1 MRENSKKMKSDR
13 GYLKEYVDR
22 NNQPQEGN
30 SRPPREGRE
39 KEARQNQ
46 TNQNNPPTT
55 GVIGVISSGP
65 AGGDSARARKAALRS
80 TTNIAYETFGLEIM
94 INEESRE
101 KQEII
106 FGSQD
111 LEKDVATNN
120 EAVVIYATIA
130 NFCVKKVLVDSGS
143 SADIIFYKAFS
154 QKGINKT
161 ELTWVNTPLTSFSGS
176 IVEPVGEVT
185 LPMSLGS
192 YPKWITKMV
201 KFLVVDTPSAYNVI
215 LGRPSLNAFQAI
227 ASTYHL
233 KLKFLTLNGIGEEVG
248 DRRQVRECYANTL
261 KKKSNDPPN
270 ESSNRRKASINAED
284 VIATRDE
291 KDPLATKK
299 RKVEAR
305 MRPIEEVK
313 TIELIQQPGLKTTK
327 IGTLLDPQLEN
338 MLVAFLQGN
347 ISTFT

>member
-1 MRENSKKMKSDR
+1 MM
-13 GYLKEYVDR
+13 
-22 NNQPQEGN
+22 
-30 SRPPREGRE
+30 
-39 KEARQNQ
+39 
-46 TNQNNPPTT
+46 T
-55 GVIGVISSGP
+55 
-65 AGGDSARARKAALRS
+65 
-80 TTNIAYETFGLEIM
+80 
-94 INEESRE
+94 EESRE

-120 EAVVIYATIA
+120 DAVVISATIA
-130 NFCVKKVLVDSGS
+130 NFWVKKVLMDSGS

-154 QKGINKT
+154 QMGINNA

-185 LPMSLGS
+185 LPISLGS

-201 KFLVVDTPSAYNVI
+201 KFFIVDTPSAYNVI

-233 KLKFLTLNGIGEEVG
+233 KLKFSTPNGIGEEVG
-248 DRRQVRECYANTL
+248 DQRQARECYANSL
-261 KKKSNDPPN
+261 KKKANDPPN
-270 ESSNRRKASINAED
+270 ESSNRGKASINPED

-299 RKVEAR
+299 RKVEER
-305 MRPIEEVK
+305 MGPIEEVK
-313 TIELIQQPGLKTTK
+313 TIDLTQ
-327 IGTLLDPQLEN
+327 
-338 MLVAFLQGN
+338 
-347 ISTFT
+347 